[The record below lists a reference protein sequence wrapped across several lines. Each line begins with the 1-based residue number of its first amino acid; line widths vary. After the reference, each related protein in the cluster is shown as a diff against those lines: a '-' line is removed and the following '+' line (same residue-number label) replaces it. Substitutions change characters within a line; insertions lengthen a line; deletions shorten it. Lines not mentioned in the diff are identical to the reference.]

1 MWLVHPAPSAWNPG
15 RSSVRR
21 NGSDLAV
28 TNSSAELPLVSDDAP
43 PAVLFRLSYR
53 SNDDFRS
60 GYRPGDRIERV
71 IESLRGWWEL
81 EPDDVDALHINYA
94 VAFHRGR
101 TLAVAKIDPDSWRW
115 LEIDGSGH
123 HTTPVG
129 ALGNPRDSRPRG
141 GDTRIRWAFDVP
153 SGGAPSDV
161 WDAWVGDG
169 GKQLPE
175 RLHHTISSFWPAS
188 PVDSAHDLLGKAVR
202 LLGRGLRPFMRRHFQ
217 SRHGVD
223 WLETLRRRHGFLAFH
238 DDPVSPED
246 PYVNLMILRREWSAV
261 SYAFD
266 RSDRTTPKRLLTARN
281 RWAHFG
287 LVDAHIARRDA
298 ARILAFLNRI
308 DARKEFWQVESI
320 VRALDLQIS
329 RH

>member
-1 MWLVHPAPSAWNPG
+1 MATAATELHLVP
-15 RSSVRR
+15 
-21 NGSDLAV
+21 
-28 TNSSAELPLVSDDAP
+28 DDAP

-60 GYRPGDRIERV
+60 GYHPRDGIERV

-81 EPDDVDALHINYA
+81 EPDDVDALHISYA

-123 HTTPVG
+123 HTTPVD
-129 ALGNPRDSRPRG
+129 ALGNSRDARPRG
-141 GDTRIRWAFDVP
+141 GDTRVRWAFDVP

-169 GKQLPE
+169 GKRLPE
-175 RLHHTISSFWPAS
+175 RLHHTITSFWPAS
-188 PVDSAHDLLGKAVR
+188 PADSAHDLLGKAVR

-217 SRHGVD
+217 PRHGVD
-223 WLETLRRRHGFLAFH
+223 WLETLRRRHGLLAFH

-246 PYVNLMILRREWSAV
+246 PYVHLMILLREWSAV
-261 SYAFD
+261 SYAFA
-266 RSDRTTPKRLLTARN
+266 RSDRTAPKKLLTARN

-298 ARILAFLNRI
+298 ANILAFLNKI
-308 DARKEFWQVESI
+308 GARNEFWQAESV
-320 VRALDLQIS
+320 VRALDLQVS
-329 RH
+329 RHEHGGALQR